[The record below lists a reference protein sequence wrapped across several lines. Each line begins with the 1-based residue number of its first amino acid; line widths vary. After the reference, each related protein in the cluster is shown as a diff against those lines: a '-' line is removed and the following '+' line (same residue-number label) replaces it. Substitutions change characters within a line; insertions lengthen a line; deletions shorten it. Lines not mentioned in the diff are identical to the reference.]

1 MNRLAEEQTPF
12 SISGML
18 LVATPKISEG
28 LFQQSVCLVVD
39 HGEHGA
45 AALLLN
51 RPIAIAETKLFE
63 LGSLPSPEGELPSIS
78 ESIKKNRLHFGGPC
92 SGPLVAIHDQAQFGD
107 AGGGNGIY
115 LAADIAKMKQAAD
128 SAPDHFRLVIG
139 HSLWKKGQLER
150 EIQEGNWYVIPAIP
164 DLVFSADDEMWGRGL
179 CFVGRAIV
187 ANVTGLKYFPTSPLL
202 N

>member
-1 MNRLAEEQTPF
+1 MNRLAQEQCPF

-18 LVATPKISEG
+18 LVASPKISQG

-39 HGEHGA
+39 HGEKGA

-51 RPIAIAETKLFE
+51 RPMVLPDSKSLNLENA
-63 LGSLPSPEGELPSIS
+63 LPSVSDSLG
-78 ESIKKNRLHFGGPC
+78 KNRLHFGGPF

-115 LAADIAKMKQAAD
+115 LAADIGKVRQVAE
-128 SAPDHFRLVIG
+128 SAEDHFRLVIG
-139 HSLWKKGQLER
+139 HSLWQKGQLEQ
-150 EIQEGNWYVIPAIP
+150 EIQDGNWYVIPALP
-164 DLVFSADDEMWGRGL
+164 DLVFAADDEMWGRGL
-179 CFVGRAIV
+179 CFVGRAVV
-187 ANVTGLKYFPTSPLL
+187 AHVAGLKHFPTSPLL

>member
-1 MNRLAEEQTPF
+1 MNRLAQEQRPF

-39 HGEHGA
+39 HGENGA

-51 RPIAIAETKLFE
+51 RPMVLPDTK
-63 LGSLPSPEGELPSIS
+63 SLNLENELPSVS
-78 ESIKKNRLHFGGPC
+78 GSLVKNRLHFGGPC

-115 LAADIAKMKQAAD
+115 LAADIGKVKLAAE
-128 SAPDHFRLVIG
+128 SAADHFRLVIG
-139 HSLWKKGQLER
+139 HSLWQKGQLEQEIR
-150 EIQEGNWYVIPAIP
+150 EGHWYVIPALP
-164 DLVFSADDEMWGRGL
+164 DVVFASDDEMWGRGL
-179 CFVGRAIV
+179 CFVGRAV
-187 ANVTGLKYFPTSPLL
+187 FAHVTGIRHFPTSPLL